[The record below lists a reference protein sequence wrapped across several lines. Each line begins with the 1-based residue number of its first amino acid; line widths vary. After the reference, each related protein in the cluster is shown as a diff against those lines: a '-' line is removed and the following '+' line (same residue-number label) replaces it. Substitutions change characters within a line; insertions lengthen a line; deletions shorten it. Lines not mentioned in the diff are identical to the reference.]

1 MHHEL
6 ITMGPDTMVGLRLTN
21 LHRGAGVPPPVCVF
35 DCRARMWFVQS
46 GLCGGALVLCTEY
59 ESALEENHTLIEHY
73 NRYKKKYREQKGDEW
88 EAVSRTSQLRYNS
101 NEKTTIVDGKT
112 SNIKETI
119 EQIESQTQFYQ
130 DTIKTVDAALFGIKT
145 RLDIEKMLGV

>member
-1 MHHEL
+1 MEFEQQSPEVKKSL
-6 ITMGPDTMVGLRLTN
+6 SDVFSAKRKAVSEEVQEGIGYMSNIKRLADAQVYFLSLRQRL
-21 LHRGAGVPPPVCVF
+21 
-35 DCRARMWFVQS
+35 
-46 GLCGGALVLCTEY
+46 
-59 ESALEENHTLIEHY
+59 LEENHTLIEHF

-112 SNIKETI
+112 SIIKETI
-119 EQIESQTQFYQ
+119 DQIESQIQFYQ
-130 DTIKTVDAALFGIKT
+130 DTIKTVDAALFGTKT

>member
-1 MHHEL
+1 MEMESQSPEVKKSL
-6 ITMGPDTMVGLRLTN
+6 SDVFSAKRKVVSEEVQEGIGYMSNIKRLADAQVYFLSLRQRL
-21 LHRGAGVPPPVCVF
+21 
-35 DCRARMWFVQS
+35 
-46 GLCGGALVLCTEY
+46 
-59 ESALEENHTLIEHY
+59 LEENHTLIEHY

-88 EAVSRTSQLRYNS
+88 EAVSRSTQLRYNS

-119 EQIESQTQFYQ
+119 DQIESQTQFYQ